1 MSSKRQTYKLEDL
14 IEDACDTL
22 DFEWDDIQKGHYEL
36 DDAIH
41 EIADGA
47 VPIYFHD
54 IGQYASYNRNLMI
67 DIPETGVDASVG
79 AFKMIQTLIY
89 EAICE
94 GLYEHIDRK
103 EKDEKQ

>member
-1 MSSKRQTYKLEDL
+1 
-14 IEDACDTL
+14 
-22 DFEWDDIQKGHYEL
+22 
-36 DDAIH
+36 
-41 EIADGA
+41 